1 MDISF
6 ILNLSTKLIVGC
18 VTLLTAAYFLGKTQ
32 LSQITLFDF
41 ISALILGELL
51 GNGIYDK
58 ELHLLYV
65 IYTIFAWSILMYIIK
80 FITDKFKKTR
90 GFLEGN
96 PSIVI
101 RNGQIDYDQ
110 LKKDKLDINELQ
122 SLLREK
128 SVFSIREVEY
138 AILEP
143 SGSISVLKKSKY
155 NNPTGEDLDLNEKP
169 VYLPTAL
176 IIDGELLKD
185 NLEGCGFDEVWLQK
199 QLIINGMDKV
209 KNILYAEWKQD
220 EGLYIVPYKN
230 NYK

>member
-1 MDISF
+1 MDLSF
-6 ILNLSTKLIVGC
+6 VLNLSIKLIVGC

-58 ELHLLYV
+58 DINLLYV
-65 IYTIFAWSILMYIIK
+65 LYTIFAWSILMFIIK
-80 FITDKFKKTR
+80 YITQKFKKSR
-90 GFLEGN
+90 SFLEGN

-101 RNGQIDYDQ
+101 KNGEIDYNQ
-110 LKKDKLDINELQ
+110 LDKNKLDINELQ

-128 SVFSIREVEY
+128 DVFSIREVEY

-155 NNPTGEDLDLNEKP
+155 NNPTGDDLGLAEKP
-169 VYLPTAL
+169 VYLPKAL
-176 IIDGELLKD
+176 IIDGEVLLD
-185 NLEGCGFDEVWLQK
+185 NLKSCGFDEEWLQK
-199 QLIINGMDKV
+199 QLHIKAMDEV

-220 EGLYIVPYKN
+220 EGLFVVPYKN
-230 NYK
+230 RK